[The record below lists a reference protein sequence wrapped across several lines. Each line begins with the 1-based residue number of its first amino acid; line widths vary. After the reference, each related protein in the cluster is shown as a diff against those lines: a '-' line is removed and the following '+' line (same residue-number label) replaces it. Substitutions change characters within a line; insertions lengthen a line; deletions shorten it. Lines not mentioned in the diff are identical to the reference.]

1 MDLEDLGTPAKF
13 VLDDRDASF
22 TARPR
27 PSRCRVPTMGLE
39 SQSSAVSAGSVVA
52 TVKRVAGRWKC
63 EAGLDALCRQ
73 RVTAVWLPAGGNG
86 VAGGG
91 R

>member
-1 MDLEDLGTPAKF
+1 MDLEDLGTRVKF

-27 PSRCRVPTMGLE
+27 PSRWRVPTMGLE
-39 SQSSAVSAGSVVA
+39 SQSSAVPAGSLVA

-63 EAGLDALCRQ
+63 EAGLDALCRR
-73 RVTAVWLPAGGNG
+73 RVTAAWRAAGGNG
-86 VAGGG
+86 AADGA